1 MNIKSKLRQDL
12 LFLDATDRVPV
23 RTVVVAHT
31 CVDNGKVEAVGV
43 VAVRP
48 GRPVEAVVASIVGSA
63 VAVVTD
69 AGSREKHLRDSCC
82 IWIRTAEPKAVLAV
96 F

>member
-43 VAVRP
+43 VAVY
-48 GRPVEAVVASIVGSA
+48 GF
-63 VAVVTD
+63 
-69 AGSREKHLRDSCC
+69 
-82 IWIRTAEPKAVLAV
+82 EPLNQKPSLPSSEVQDE
-96 F
+96 

>member
-12 LFLDATDRVPV
+12 LFLDATYRVPV

-48 GRPVEAVVASIVGSA
+48 GRPVEAVVASIAGTA
-63 VAVVTD
+63 VAAITAV
-69 AGSREKHLRDSCC
+69 GNREKHLMDSCC